1 MHVAEADKHKEADR
15 RTNPGVIDPRKQSSR
30 GADEAHQDHLQLI
43 QAHAPLSQG
52 SARTYPAAA
61 FSTAVGP
68 RQLYC
73 SAQVQNQ
80 LELAKSPT

>member
-43 QAHAPLSQG
+43 QAHAPFSQG

-61 FSTAVGP
+61 FSTAPAVGP
-68 RQLYC
+68 G
-73 SAQVQNQ
+73 QVQCQ
-80 LELAKSPT
+80 LKLAKSQL